1 MYFNVFINKLTI
13 SHLQIW
19 NYIKHDTQNG
29 HSQTVLKLRYCVVL
43 SHCLPKSHARALN
56 TFTTSG
62 VQRDA
67 NSWLAGG
74 HRPPV
79 EGAEGRPHLA
89 AVQWALQPWLC
100 LAMYSV
106 NPEPWPADLTSSL
119 DPTAL
124 ADPLHLSCSHT
135 FSGRWMFFSPEW
147 PFLRFS

>member
-29 HSQTVLKLRYCVVL
+29 HYQPVPKLRYCVVL

-62 VQRDA
+62 VQWDA

-74 HRPPV
+74 HLHD
-79 EGAEGRPHLA
+79 EGAEGRPQLA
-89 AVQWALQPWLC
+89 AMQWALQLCLC

-106 NPEPWPADLTSSL
+106 NPELWPAGLTSSL

-124 ADPLHLSCSHT
+124 ADPLHLNCSHT

-147 PFLRFS
+147 AFLSFS